1 MTTDDPQCPIIRPIT
16 PEDQDQALALLVAQ
30 AVPEDRAM
38 RLETMRTDL
47 QGGDSSSGILLGA
60 YRGRRLVGAVFSQ
73 LQAGRSGIVG
83 LPGTLS
89 EAPPGTPRSL
99 LEAAAQRLAGEGA
112 RLIYTILEQESEAE
126 VDLLRQTGFT
136 HLAHLLYLVA
146 PESEFPRVR
155 PESLLDFEPYSLAS
169 HQRLAS
175 VVEATYQQTMDCPGL
190 ETVRTVDDVMA
201 GYRQMGVFDPSRW
214 LIVRHAGSNVG
225 CLLLTDHPRHQ
236 NLELVYMGV
245 VPAERGKQWG
255 YQIARHAQWI
265 AHQVGRRRV
274 VLAVDE
280 ANSPAL
286 TMYRQAGFAAWQRRS
301 VWSRRSPFSA

>member
-1 MTTDDPQCPIIRPIT
+1 MATDDPQRPIIRPIN

-47 QGGDSSSGILLGA
+47 QGGDSSAGSLLGA
-60 YRGRRLVGAVFSQ
+60 YRGWRLVGAVFSQ

-83 LPGTLS
+83 LPGTFS
-89 EAPPGTPRSL
+89 EEPPETPRSL
-99 LEAAAQRLAGEGA
+99 LEAAAQRLAEEGA
-112 RLIYTILEQESEAE
+112 RLIYAILERETEAE
-126 VDLLRQTGFT
+126 VDLLCQTGFQ

-146 PESEFPRVR
+146 PESEYPPVR
-155 PESLLDFEPYSLAS
+155 PESLLEFEPYSLAS
-169 HQRLAS
+169 HHRLAR

-190 ETVRTVDDVMA
+190 ETVRTVDDVLA

-214 LIVRHAGSNVG
+214 LIVRHAGGDVG

-265 AHQVGRRRV
+265 ARQVGRRRV

-280 ANSPAL
+280 ANLPAL
-286 TMYRQAGFAAWQRRS
+286 KLYRQAGFEAWERRS
-301 VWSRRSPFSA
+301 VWSKRPLFFA